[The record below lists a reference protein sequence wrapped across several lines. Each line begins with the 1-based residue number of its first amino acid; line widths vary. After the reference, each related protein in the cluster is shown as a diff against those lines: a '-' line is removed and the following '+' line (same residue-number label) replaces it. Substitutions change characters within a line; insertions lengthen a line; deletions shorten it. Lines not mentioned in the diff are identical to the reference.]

1 MHPASF
7 MAMRID
13 KNVIQEKKLV
23 NIKLY
28 LLNRSV

>member
-7 MAMRID
+7 MAMLID
-13 KNVIQEKKLV
+13 KNVIQEKIMVK
-23 NIKLY
+23 IKVY